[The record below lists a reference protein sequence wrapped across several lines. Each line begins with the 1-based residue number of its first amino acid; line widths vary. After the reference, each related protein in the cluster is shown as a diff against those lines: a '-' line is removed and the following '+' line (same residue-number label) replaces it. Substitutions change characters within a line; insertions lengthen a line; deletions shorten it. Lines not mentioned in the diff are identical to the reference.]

1 MEEIIQGFSTMT
13 TQYFNMIS
21 RALKLFFNDI
31 NLYGVSLGWWFLG
44 FSLIMLIFG
53 GLFGRG

>member
-1 MEEIIQGFSTMT
+1 MEDIINGFSTMT

-21 RALKLFFNDI
+21 RAFKLFFNDI
-31 NLYGVSLGWWFLG
+31 TLYGISLGWWFLG
-44 FSLIMLIFG
+44 FSLILLIFG